1 MYGGGFRLKKTLPPT
16 LRAITHLVRCN
27 KGCHDDVSIKKGLE
41 LVGCDVEQH
50 LPAAENKYW
59 LRDQLGENENV
70 RKIAGKSR
78 VMADNDFSELCLHG
92 CDSARDYTQ
101 LSNLLNQ

>member
-59 LRDQLGENENV
+59 LRDQLGENA
-70 RKIAGKSR
+70 RRMKTCGKLPEKVESWR
-78 VMADNDFSELCLHG
+78 TTIFRSSVCMGVIRQGTIRN
-92 CDSARDYTQ
+92 
-101 LSNLLNQ
+101 